1 MKGCLFLV
9 FITLALTG
17 FSQFKKEDVFTDFVF
32 YNKRQ
37 RLDKDLRENTIAKTF
52 GQELTK
58 ENEHRFESACW
69 AISQFQ
75 FKNADVEKGFSKL
88 YASYDS
94 LEFDTK
100 RAYIEASFAMYPTEY
115 VAQMKT
121 LLTRET
127 HPKLFAMQAVY
138 LYRLEPSIE
147 MQNNI
152 MIRMVEQF
160 PDYENNYLLLALQ
173 DHIQNANTYKN
184 AKTPSLKDL
193 MVQFAKL
200 KLKVVYSFQR
210 WDRDQPGMALVQNAD
225 GSIVK
230 RADGRPMLFEQ
241 LARSGSSLP
250 YFLTNGNSPQ
260 GIYSIT
266 GTAVARNNFIGP
278 TPNLQMIMP
287 FEDSMHRFYH
297 HIKDPISDTLNA
309 YLDLLPESWKNYL
322 PIRESYTAGRIGRTE
337 IIAHGTTLDPEYFKD
352 KPYYPLTPTLGC
364 LCAKELWNVTSG
376 RLLVSEQFNLYS
388 AFTSTA
394 GQKGFLLVINLDNQN
409 KPVTREE
416 VERLLTK

>member
-1 MKGCLFLV
+1 MKGCFFILFAA
-9 FITLALTG
+9 LALTS
-17 FSQFKKEDVFTDFVF
+17 FSQTRKEDIYTDFVF
-32 YNKRQ
+32 YGKRQ

-75 FKNADVEKGFSKL
+75 FRNADVEKGFSKL
-88 YASYDS
+88 AASYDS

-100 RAYIEASFAMYPTEY
+100 RAFLEAVYAMYPTEY
-115 VAQMKT
+115 TTVLGSLFSK
-121 LLTRET
+121 EV

-138 LYRLEPSIE
+138 LFRADPSVE
-147 MQNNI
+147 NQNNI
-152 MIRMVEQF
+152 LIRMVEQF

-173 DHIQNANTYKN
+173 DHIQKSNSN
-184 AKTPSLKDL
+184 AKTKTPSVREL
-193 MVQFAKL
+193 MAHFAAL
-200 KLKVVYSFQR
+200 KLKVVFSFQR

-230 RADGRPMLFEQ
+230 RTDGRPMLFEQ

-266 GTAVARNNFIGP
+266 GTAVAHNNFIGP

-287 FEDSMHRFYH
+287 FEDCLHKFYH
-297 HIKDPISDTLNA
+297 YRKDIITDTLNA
-309 YLDLLPESWKNYL
+309 FLDLLPLQWKDYL
-322 PIRESYTAGRIGRTE
+322 PIRESYKAGRIGRTE
-337 IIAHGTTLDPEYFKD
+337 IIAHGTTIDPEYFKD

-388 AFTSTA
+388 AFTSTP
-394 GQKGFLLVINLDNQN
+394 GQKGYMVVINIDDQHR
-409 KPVTREE
+409 PVSREE
-416 VERLLTK
+416 IERLIAK